1 MGLSPEFVGN
11 FLENLTKIYKHGK
24 TFLTLSEEK
33 ENLSK
38 EILQIR
44 NEYNIIIKEKDKTIS
59 ENKRIIK
66 ELAVSNLQLSTKN
79 SDLLSNINN
88 TTRNLDEVKE
98 ELLKQNAK
106 NEELTETNL
115 NYVVQLNTIKSFFAN
130 LNGRITEL
138 ESQNIARYN
147 NTDNNNKEHEFITCS
162 KQLLNQHISQYR
174 KIINQQK
181 QNEIDKLSGEIIK
194 YFIKV
199 FHFTPLEDLD
209 DLELCWV
216 LNESK
221 IDPEFMEGQWEYDKV
236 DDYVVEICRFPL
248 IRTPK
253 KIYSLAEV
261 FVGTLDN
268 SNTRTKS
275 DMSLE
280 IIKLRKRNSKSYDKE
295 NININNKN
303 WKDELKIY
311 NKKTLKLE
319 KRTGNLEKK
328 YMGRDHTQNNIYALT
343 GCDDILC
350 EVYNNNT
357 VNLTRRQEINETF
370 TISTISSTKMQ
381 KLIEIYDIVIMVE
394 DIPFNDI
401 STIGPDPKKFSWSDR
416 TEE

>member
-1 MGLSPEFVGN
+1 LSPEFVGN

-328 YMGRDHTQNNIYALT
+328 YM
-343 GCDDILC
+343 DILC

-401 STIGPDPKKFSWSDR
+401 STIGPDPKKFSWKSDTYQSIAELIASNVHSSKR
-416 TEE
+416 P

>member
-1 MGLSPEFVGN
+1 NSNSGNNNEEGLSPEFVGN

-280 IIKLRKRNSKSYDKE
+280 IIKLRKR
-295 NININNKN
+295 
-303 WKDELKIY
+303 
-311 NKKTLKLE
+311 
-319 KRTGNLEKK
+319 
-328 YMGRDHTQNNIYALT
+328 
-343 GCDDILC
+343 
-350 EVYNNNT
+350 
-357 VNLTRRQEINETF
+357 QEINETF